1 MASAVVEAVPAAD
14 DGGVLAAADVCGVA
28 AVAVCS
34 EEGGGGGGGE
44 GQELLARCSK
54 TCVVEMVTWSPS
66 LSLEV

>member
-14 DGGVLAAADVCGVA
+14 DGGVLAADVCVVA
-28 AVAVCS
+28 AVAASS
-34 EEGGGGGGGE
+34 EEGVGGGV

-66 LSLEV
+66 LSLKV